1 MSICLVRRTA
11 RVEIFTPFSLK
22 STFSRVPSATSSCH
36 LEKRAI
42 PQPSSVDGLDVTAPN
57 PDRAATSKWTSFK
70 LVPYKG
76 VSATTRKG
84 HNINSEV
91 QASPPALKESRAIS
105 AADREQAGIA

>member
-1 MSICLVRRTA
+1 MSFR
-11 RVEIFTPFSLK
+11 EK
-22 STFSRVPSATSSCH
+22 SNPSAQLCGW
-36 LEKRAI
+36 
-42 PQPSSVDGLDVTAPN
+42 PDVTAPN